1 MLALVAAVQVERVLG
16 PLRRA
21 VEGVVVGHVP
31 AEPGSVSGGG
41 YDKRWDE
48 CPCVGQRVRIAQ
60 PMGSFMVICHQPMQH
75 KPVYRA
81 VHRQGKGKTERSIA
95 TPVSKGRQTSR
106 HRFAACQGA
115 HEPCT
120 HSQKLSDS
128 SRLTTSSSKKPSTAS
143 LNLSGA
149 ERGCVRRWAW
159 QVFTP
164 AWLEGGWKAQQ
175 LGE

>member
-1 MLALVAAVQVERVLG
+1 MWAIGLELLSQS
-16 PLRRA
+16 
-21 VEGVVVGHVP
+21 GH
-31 AEPGSVSGGG
+31 S
-41 YDKRWDE
+41 
-48 CPCVGQRVRIAQ
+48 
-60 PMGSFMVICHQPMQH
+60 CHESWSYAISAWHRMQH

-81 VHRQGKGKTERSIA
+81 VHRQGKGGKGGSSA
-95 TPVSKGRQTSR
+95 TPLSKGRQTLR
-106 HRFAACQGA
+106 HLFAACQGA

-149 ERGCVRRWAW
+149 ERGCVRQWAW

-164 AWLEGGWKAQQ
+164 AWLERWVEGSASG
-175 LGE
+175 